1 MNVTM
6 EKFGYPHTLVA
17 EFDHWTIQLRPSQV
31 TLGSLALIN
40 KSEAKHLGELLE
52 EEWTEFTVVSRFA
65 EELLRRNFNAE
76 KFNYL
81 ALMMKDPNVHFHL
94 IPRYSQ
100 AQGFAGQTF
109 NDIDWPNKTS
119 LEKIE
124 VSDEVF
130 AQILE
135 KLKEGVD
142 I

>member
-76 KFNYL
+76 NFNYL

-100 AQGFAGQTF
+100 AQEFAGQTF

-124 VSDEVF
+124 VSNEVF